1 MRNVKFPEIDEGTG
15 VSAFKLEIQVIL
27 HSHTDL
33 ARKWGQKEQDPQC
46 QALG

>member
-15 VSAFKLEIQVIL
+15 VSTFKVEIQVIL
-27 HSHTDL
+27 HLHTDL
-33 ARKWGQKEQDPQC
+33 ARKWGQKEQDPRH